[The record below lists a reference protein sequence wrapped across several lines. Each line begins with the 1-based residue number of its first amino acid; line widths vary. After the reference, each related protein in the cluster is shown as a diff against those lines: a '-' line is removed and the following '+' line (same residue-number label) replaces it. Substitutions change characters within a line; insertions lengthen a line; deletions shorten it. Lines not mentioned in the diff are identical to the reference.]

1 MLNFSP
7 SADAQL
13 ALDTAHAAYALA
25 RVDRGLIRDDG
36 APESDAD
43 HAVMVGWLA
52 CALCARWYAPERL
65 DVGLVAQLAIAHD
78 AIEIICGDT
87 YAVTLDDA
95 GRAAKQARERAA
107 LDALAAM
114 GLEWLSERN
123 SWYEDKLLPEACFVW
138 AVDKIVTKVACIVD
152 DCVEV
157 KRRTTPDERQA
168 FLDYERPAMER
179 IAGDFPELIKLYEEL
194 VSVVWSACGT

>member
-13 ALDTAHAAYALA
+13 ALSTARAAYALA
-25 RVDRGLIRDDG
+25 RIDRGLNRDDG
-36 APESDAD
+36 EPESDAD

-52 CALCARWYAPERL
+52 CALAARWYPERL

-87 YAVTLDDA
+87 YAVSLDDA

-107 LDALAAM
+107 LGTLAAM
-114 GLEWLSERN
+114 SLEWLGERN
-123 SWYEDKLLPEACFVW
+123 AWYEDKLLPEACFVW
-138 AVDKIVTKVACIVD
+138 AVDKIVTKVACIID
-152 DCVEV
+152 DCAEV

-168 FLDYERPAMER
+168 FLDYERLAMEC